1 MRSADLAGN
10 MPTLTQLNSEFSPAG
25 AHCSSPLCT
34 RAGTPATKPAARVL
48 LPLQLTALAVRA
60 VALAAGLE
68 PLVEAAAVEA
78 LAAGAAAQARQ
89 LAGGGLDD

>member
-1 MRSADLAGN
+1 M
-10 MPTLTQLNSEFSPAG
+10 
-25 AHCSSPLCT
+25 
-34 RAGTPATKPAARVL
+34 
-48 LPLQLTALAVRA
+48 PLQLTALAVRA

-89 LAGGGLDD
+89 LAGGGLDDGVANEALLLACMSGRKGRQKAGVRC